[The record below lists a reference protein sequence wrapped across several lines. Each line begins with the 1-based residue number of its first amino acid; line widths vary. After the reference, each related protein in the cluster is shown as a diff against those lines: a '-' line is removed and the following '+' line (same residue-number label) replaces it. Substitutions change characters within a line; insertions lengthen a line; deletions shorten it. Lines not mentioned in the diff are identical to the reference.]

1 MKRRDKYMPANK
13 EQKPNI
19 LIVDDV
25 SANLVLLSE
34 IIKSAGYVPRPVISV
49 KQALAAINQKSPH
62 IILLDITMPEING
75 FDFCSMLKADVKTR
89 DIPIIFISALDS
101 VEDKIKGFK
110 LGAVDYIAKPFE
122 KEEVTLR
129 LDTHLK
135 IYKMQQ
141 ELETYNKKLH
151 KVVNTQIRMV
161 AEEQNNIFYALA
173 SLLESRYGNGDG
185 HLGMIGANCRIL
197 AMSLQFSPKFDK
209 KITSSF
215 IDTIEVASQLHDIGT
230 FAIRD
235 NILLKEGTLTP
246 EEWEIVKKHSETGAK
261 HLEKI
266 YKYSGNNELVD
277 MAVDIARYHHE
288 NWDGTG
294 YPYGL
299 SGDEIPL
306 SARIMA
312 IVDVY
317 DALNRDRCYRKAYSN
332 EESLEIMKN
341 ETGKRFDPHMME
353 IFNKVHKQMRLS

>member
-1 MKRRDKYMPANK
+1 
-13 EQKPNI
+13 
-19 LIVDDV
+19 
-25 SANLVLLSE
+25 
-34 IIKSAGYVPRPVISV
+34 
-49 KQALAAINQKSPH
+49 
-62 IILLDITMPEING
+62 MPEING
-75 FDFCSMLKADVKTR
+75 FDFCSMLKSDVKTR

-135 IYKMQQ
+135 IYKMQH

-151 KVVNTQIRMV
+151 KVVNTQIQMV
-161 AEEQNNIFYALA
+161 AEEQHNIFYALA
-173 SLLESRYGNGDG
+173 SLLESRYENNEG
-185 HLGMIGANCRIL
+185 HLGMIGANCRVL
-197 AMSLQFSPKFDK
+197 AMSLQFSPRFDK
-209 KITSSF
+209 RITSSF
-215 IDTIEVASQLHDIGT
+215 IDAIEVASQLHDIGT

-235 NILLKEGTLTP
+235 NILFKEGPLTQ
-246 EEWEIVKKHSETGAK
+246 EEWEVVKKHTESGAK

-266 YKYSGNNELVD
+266 YKYSGNNELID

-294 YPYGL
+294 YPHGIK
-299 SGDEIPL
+299 GTDIPL

-332 EESLEIMKN
+332 EESLKIMQ
-341 ETGKRFDPHMME
+341 EESGKRFDPYMME
-353 IFNKVHKQMRLS
+353 IFNKVQKQMRLQKKT

>member
-1 MKRRDKYMPANK
+1 
-13 EQKPNI
+13 
-19 LIVDDV
+19 
-25 SANLVLLSE
+25 
-34 IIKSAGYVPRPVISV
+34 
-49 KQALAAINQKSPH
+49 
-62 IILLDITMPEING
+62 
-75 FDFCSMLKADVKTR
+75 
-89 DIPIIFISALDS
+89 
-101 VEDKIKGFK
+101 
-110 LGAVDYIAKPFE
+110 
-122 KEEVTLR
+122 R

-151 KVVNTQIRMV
+151 KVVNTQIQMV

-173 SLLESRYGNGDG
+173 SLLESRYGSGDG
-185 HLGMIGANCRIL
+185 HLRMIGANCRKL

-235 NILLKEGTLTP
+235 NILLKEGSLTP
-246 EEWEIVKKHSETGAK
+246 EEWEVVKQHSESGAK

-299 SGDEIPL
+299 AGDEIPL

-332 EESLEIMKN
+332 EESLEIMRN

-353 IFNKVHKQMRLS
+353 IFNKVHKQLRLP

>member
-1 MKRRDKYMPANK
+1 MPANK

-34 IIKSAGYVPRPVISV
+34 IIKSAGYTPRPVISV
-49 KQALAAINQKSPH
+49 KQALAAINQKRPH
-62 IILLDITMPEING
+62 IILLDITMPDING
-75 FDFCSMLKADVKTR
+75 FDFCSMLKSDVKTR

-101 VEDKIKGFK
+101 VEDKIRGFK

-151 KVVNTQIRMV
+151 KVVNTQIQMV
-161 AEEQNNIFYALA
+161 AEEQHNIFYALA
-173 SLLESRYGNGDG
+173 SLLESRYDNNEG
-185 HLGMIGANCRIL
+185 HLGMIGANCRVL
-197 AMSLQFSPKFDK
+197 AMSLQFSPRFDK
-209 KITSSF
+209 KITGSF
-215 IDTIEVASQLHDIGT
+215 IDAIEVASQLHDIGT

-235 NILLKEGTLTP
+235 NILFKEGPLTP
-246 EEWEIVKKHSETGAK
+246 EEWEVVKKHTETGAK

-266 YKYSGNNELVD
+266 YKYSGNNELID

-294 YPYGL
+294 YPYGIK
-299 SGDEIPL
+299 GTDIPL

-332 EESLEIMKN
+332 EESLKIMQD
-341 ETGKRFDPHMME
+341 ESGKRFDPYMME
-353 IFNKVHKQMRLS
+353 IFNKVQKQMRLQKKTEKQD

>member
-1 MKRRDKYMPANK
+1 MGSASGINI
-13 EQKPNI
+13 PNI

-25 SANLVLLSE
+25 STNLVILSE
-34 IIKSAGYVPRPVISV
+34 MIKSAGYIPRPVKSV
-49 KQALAAINQKSPH
+49 KQAQAAISQKVPQL
-62 IILLDITMPEING
+62 ILLDISMPVIDG
-75 FDFCSMLKADVKTR
+75 FEFCSMLKADVKTR

-129 LDTHLK
+129 LNTHLN

-151 KVVNTQIRMV
+151 KMVSTQMQKV
-161 AEEQNNIFYALA
+161 AEEQKNIIYALA
-173 SLLESRYGNGDG
+173 SLLESRYESDDG
-185 HLGMIGANCRIL
+185 HLGIIGSNCRLL
-197 AMSLQFSPKFDK
+197 AISLQFSPKFDK
-209 KITSSF
+209 EITSSF
-215 IDTIEVASQLHDIGT
+215 IDSIEVASQLHDIGS

-235 NILLKEGTLTP
+235 SIILKEGKLTE
-246 EEWEIVKKHSETGAK
+246 EEWEIVKSHTTIGANR
-261 HLEKI
+261 LEDI
-266 YKYSGNNELVD
+266 YKDSNKNELIN
-277 MAVDIARYHHE
+277 MAIDIARYHHE

-299 SGDEIPL
+299 KGEEIPL

-332 EESLEIMKN
+332 EESLKIMQS
-341 ETGKRFDPHMME
+341 ECGKRFDPDMMG
-353 IFNKVHKQMRLS
+353 IFDKVRKQMRYVK